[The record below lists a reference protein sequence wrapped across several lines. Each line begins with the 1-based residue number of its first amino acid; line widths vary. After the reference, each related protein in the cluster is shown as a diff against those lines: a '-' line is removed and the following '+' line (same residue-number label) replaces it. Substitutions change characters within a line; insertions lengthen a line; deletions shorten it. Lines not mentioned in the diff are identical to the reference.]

1 MELMCS
7 GESSLSKPLFNVTS
21 VSDSPKSR
29 NNLQPANTLS
39 LQLNPFGTQN
49 TMLPSVRCRRTSL
62 FCVFDFFIGAGLI
75 LSALDVPAIMNTAST
90 SINAPTNTP
99 RCRTILQRR
108 SPFFISFSELSA
120 IANHF
125 FYDNPNY
132 FSLLFHSSHFL

>member
-21 VSDSPKSR
+21 VSDSPKSK

-39 LQLNPFGTQN
+39 LQMNPFGTQN

-62 FCVFDFFIGAGLI
+62 FYVFDFFIGAGLI

-99 RCRTILQRR
+99 RCRTMFQR
-108 SPFFISFSELSA
+108 
-120 IANHF
+120 
-125 FYDNPNY
+125 
-132 FSLLFHSSHFL
+132 